1 MASLKSVIRHN
12 AVLDGEIVCVD
23 GDGRQQ
29 FNDLRFRRR
38 NPASS
43 HSNSC
48 GVTARIFDMKRWQ
61 IARSNYVECSESSNP
76 IRGFS
81 RTKPA
86 RAVGASKAD
95 VMRGL
100 GKPSWLS
107 IYGKV

>member
-1 MASLKSVIRHN
+1 
-12 AVLDGEIVCVD
+12 
-23 GDGRQQ
+23 
-29 FNDLRFRRR
+29 
-38 NPASS
+38 
-43 HSNSC
+43 
-48 GVTARIFDMKRWQ
+48 MKHWQ
-61 IARSNYVECSESSNP
+61 TVRSNYVECSESSNP

-81 RTKPA
+81 RTKPV